1 MNKVIFIG
9 NLTHNLELKYTS
21 YNKAVLD
28 TSIAVQRPY
37 SNQNGERETDFI
49 NIQVWGKQAENLKKY
64 CEKGSKIAI
73 DGELRTSSYEK
84 SDGTRGY
91 RTFVLVE
98 NVEFLSTNKKKEQC
112 KQPKIDNTS
121 VFEEFGKQV
130 EEDMENLPF

>member
-1 MNKVIFIG
+1 MNKIILSG

-21 YNKAVLD
+21 SNKAVLD

-73 DGELRTSSYEK
+73 EGELRTSSYEK

-91 RTFVLVE
+91 KTFVLV
-98 NVEFLSTNKKKEQC
+98 NSFEFITTKKKEQN
-112 KQPKIDNTS
+112 KQQKRDNTS

-130 EEDMENLPF
+130 ERDIENLPF